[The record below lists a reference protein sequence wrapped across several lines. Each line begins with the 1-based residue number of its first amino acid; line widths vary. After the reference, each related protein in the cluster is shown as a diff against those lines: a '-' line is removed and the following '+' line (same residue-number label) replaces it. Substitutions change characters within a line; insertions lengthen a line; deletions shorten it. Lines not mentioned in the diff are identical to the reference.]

1 MTKCD
6 ILALFNVFQISP
18 LNLFEN
24 GFATWLY
31 YTTNFFF
38 SSIKAKQ
45 FKTITRKLMTVNI
58 NSSLSEKYLM

>member
-31 YTTNFFF
+31 YTTKFF

-45 FKTITRKLMTVNI
+45 FKTITCKLMTINI
-58 NSSLSEKYLM
+58 NSSLCEKYLM